1 MTPTLRRHAALL
13 ALAAASLALPAAAET
28 ATPTPAPEPR
38 VIVTGEGRA
47 DVAPDMATMTLGVST
62 FAPSAAQALSDNS
75 ARLTAVIEVVKTGGV
90 EPRDIQTSGLMLSP
104 QFDYSKEGS
113 PPQVTG
119 YMAQN
124 MLTLRLRDLG
134 KMGGVLDA
142 VVGAGATDFSGLSY
156 GLQDP
161 KAAEDA
167 ARRDAVAQAKARAEL
182 YAGELGLALG
192 PVRLL
197 SEQTIA
203 SGPMPMMMRA
213 DAAYGKG
220 GEVPL
225 QGGEV
230 SVTAT
235 VNVEYALVAKQ

>member
-28 ATPTPAPEPR
+28 LPEQR

-62 FAPSAAQALSDNS
+62 FAPSAAQALADNS
-75 ARLTAVIEVVKTGGV
+75 ERLGAVIEVVKTGGV

-192 PVRLL
+192 PVRVL

-203 SGPMPMMMRA
+203 SGPMPVMMR
-213 DAAYGKG
+213 DAASYGKG
-220 GEVPL
+220 GDVPL